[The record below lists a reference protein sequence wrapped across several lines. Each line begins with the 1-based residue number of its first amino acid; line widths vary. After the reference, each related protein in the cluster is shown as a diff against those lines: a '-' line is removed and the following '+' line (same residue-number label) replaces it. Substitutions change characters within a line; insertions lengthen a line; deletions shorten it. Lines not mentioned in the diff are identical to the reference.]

1 MKPSRKK
8 RIYVDTSVI
17 GGCLDREFSAE
28 SQRLMALVRDGS
40 FTMVISQI
48 VPNELA
54 AAPPRVR
61 AVLESISPEHIEFAD
76 LNLDM
81 MALRDAYLAAGVVGP
96 RWKED
101 ALHVAAASVTGVDAI
116 VSWNFK
122 HIVRL
127 DRINGYNDV
136 NESRGFRRL
145 TIITPLEVIHAADDE
160 EDGQKI

>member
-28 SQRLMALVRDGS
+28 SHRLMALVRDGS

-48 VPNELA
+48 VLNELA
-54 AAPPRVR
+54 VAPPRVR

-127 DRINGYNDV
+127 DHINGYNDV

>member
-28 SQRLMALVRDGS
+28 SHRLMALVRDGS

-48 VPNELA
+48 VLNELA
-54 AAPPRVR
+54 VAPPRVR

>member
-48 VPNELA
+48 VLNELA
-54 AAPPRVR
+54 VAPPRVR